1 MDSFKLF
8 FNFVY
13 DNNNYVFISGY
24 IGNIPPIIINII
36 PPIIIVILFYYYFEY
51 EKYISIYL

>member
-24 IGNIPPIIINII
+24 IGNIPPIIININ
-36 PPIIIVILFYYYFEY
+36 ILFYYYFEY